1 MMSDNTSTVKIES
14 KPTKPK
20 ESNKIANVRS
30 VILGF
35 SEEERDAFLKAMN
48 EGEDGLDFQNA

>member
-1 MMSDNTSTVKIES
+1 MMSDNSLTVKIES

-20 ESNKIANVRS
+20 EDKIANVRS

-48 EGEDGLDFQNA
+48 EGEDGLDFQDA